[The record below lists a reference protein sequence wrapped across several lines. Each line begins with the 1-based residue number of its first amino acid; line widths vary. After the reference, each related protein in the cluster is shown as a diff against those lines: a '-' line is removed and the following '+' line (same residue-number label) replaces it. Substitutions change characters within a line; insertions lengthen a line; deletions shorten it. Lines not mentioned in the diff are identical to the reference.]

1 MSKELFKI
9 PKHKD
14 IIFIYEWVSMWLDV
28 VAQGFDLSHQEA
40 EAKTLDFYEFKVS
53 LNYTVS
59 SRWAKVTQ

>member
-9 PKHKD
+9 PNHKD

-40 EAKTLDFYEFKVS
+40 EEKTLDFNEFKVS